1 MHFPFWGVFASVLC
15 ITPYNIGQIRKCSG
29 FSFPSFL
36 NMFGIKNNTS
46 LLQQLNELS
55 RTDCKFC
62 SQFQVE
68 TVYKKL
74 QEIVKPMIV
83 INKL

>member
-1 MHFPFWGVFASVLC
+1 
-15 ITPYNIGQIRKCSG
+15 
-29 FSFPSFL
+29 
-36 NMFGIKNNTS
+36 MFGIKNNTS